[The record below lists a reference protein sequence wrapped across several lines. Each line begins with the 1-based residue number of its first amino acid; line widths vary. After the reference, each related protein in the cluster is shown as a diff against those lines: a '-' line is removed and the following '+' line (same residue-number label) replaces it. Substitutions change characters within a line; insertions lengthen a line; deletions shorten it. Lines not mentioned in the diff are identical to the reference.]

1 MQSFSPLH
9 AFAFFILATSAFS
22 AESLGQFNG
31 QTDIGS
37 PKLSGSATYDSAAQ
51 EYTLTGAGTNMWFG
65 ADQFHF
71 VWKKMKGD
79 FILRCRTEFLGK
91 GAIAH
96 RKIGW
101 MVRPNLEP
109 DDPYADTAQHGDGL
123 CSLQYRRT
131 KAANTDQIQLPI
143 TNADVLQFAR
153 GGNSLIFSVGHFGEP
168 FVSRELTN
176 FDFGDEV
183 YAGLFICS

>member
-79 FILRCRTEFLGK
+79 FILRCRTEFIGK
-91 GAIAH
+91 GAI
-96 RKIGW
+96 
-101 MVRPNLEP
+101 VS
-109 DDPYADTAQHGDGL
+109 
-123 CSLQYRRT
+123 CRT
-131 KAANTDQIQLPI
+131 GQLRG
-143 TNADVLQFAR
+143 ADVGLA
-153 GGNSLIFSVGHFGEP
+153 I
-168 FVSRELTN
+168 ELTQSFCRECRSCQN
-176 FDFGDEV
+176 EESEGVQGAE
-183 YAGLFICS
+183 